1 MIENQTIIDRVNVF
15 IKSKNIRKA
24 QFEKMCGLSNG
35 YLNSVKKK
43 IGSKKLEDILSV
55 FPELNKDWLLTG
67 EGEMCSEKRKNRDE
81 PDMKDFSAILDSYT
95 KIASAMEKI
104 ADSSYNVSE
113 ANKILAHSNSEL
125 VTKLAQL
132 MDEINEL
139 KESRIKNLPPQKG
152 ALASDNSGEYKTK

>member
-1 MIENQTIIDRVNVF
+1 
-15 IKSKNIRKA
+15 
-24 QFEKMCGLSNG
+24 
-35 YLNSVKKK
+35 
-43 IGSKKLEDILSV
+43 
-55 FPELNKDWLLTG
+55 
-67 EGEMCSEKRKNRDE
+67 
-81 PDMKDFSAILDSYT
+81 
-95 KIASAMEKI
+95 MEKI